1 MPSRVRPVIRLGFS
15 RFGVA
20 SRREW
25 QSDRSRTSTY
35 CEEPMSNGSESSSE
49 RIQPTTAHA
58 FIQPLKV
65 RVKPSHLSTVHFH
78 QPPQAPVQPARGDG
92 GLEAS
97 AEVPAPTVRA
107 VMHPARPVV
116 LPQGRVAERV
126 LRRDFVNTMP
136 VAVLPQLARVHRGVL
151 GDILT
156 AEARVVS
163 REDVDVPIAPS
174 KEVTGDVLYDA
185 PDGGAAFFL
194 PRYEVA
200 ERVLGGVAHLHVS
213 IRGTESGG
221 EVEIELV
228 PRPPEGLEG
237 AATARPMPVD
247 VGVRLGYRAG
257 SLWEE
262 ETFERVEELEGGR
275 IRAVLEIEN
284 AAQRAQLVS
293 ALQDGDR
300 EPTLRIDR
308 TCRVAV
314 PEQGPAPGV
323 EAKRKAVE
331 EAKNRLKVSESR
343 LRRLQKRRRRHEQQ
357 GDVPGRQDCIGYD
370 PRALSLTKRGN
381 DWVLTS
387 GRSSM
392 KVFASRAD
400 AQKGLAVARRHTRQ
414 CFIGRGNER
423 PDRRRYIFEYW
434 EGDSSI
440 ESAVPGGE
448 DCISYDPD
456 TLSIEHRRGVGWVLK
471 SDRSSMAVF
480 DTREDARQGLAVARR
495 HTRQCFIGRGNDR
508 SDRQRYIMNYFSGD
522 AASDVRQQIDQRIQQ
537 VRKQVERVKAGLKEA
552 QRALRSA
559 SEAPRYRI
567 VSRTLEQVVQPS
579 PFTIPEGTP
588 GAYQGIQGELRGDVS
603 FTSHAVEW
611 KGKQHHYYENPAQP
625 GVYRYLPDAFRF
637 ARLPLD
643 EGVYRPT
650 LRVSVSPGEGVGS
663 TTATVDLHFR
673 PFVDIERLQHAA
685 ERLSTDGTEARFEPL
700 QSSEEPTVEVRY
712 PGSDGFEVR
721 ERASVHLIEGL
732 DDTLTL
738 PLDRFTTLYN
748 GFMQASP
755 ALTGR
760 VRVQLDAEED
770 AIPIEASL
778 SDAIGDVFRY
788 SDEVV
793 DGGALAV
800 QLQNAIESPVVL
812 SAAPAV
818 QVYSENQDRGPAI
831 PGQVEQMAVDET
843 EVTGFPMDV
852 APGAVV
858 HLRVRATGDAV
869 PPAETIDAMIDWTA
883 LQVVPDADAI
893 WETVLDAAV
902 PAQYRRTITVQTFP
916 EVLGGS
922 EEAPGSIIVEFLDA
936 HDRPVASAV
945 LSEEDL
951 EDGASTIQTAVE
963 LTLPVRDYVMAS
975 SEGRAA
981 EAALRYRV
989 RTPDG
994 GAGPVQQESAG
1005 KSRVVIFGNHLPG
1018 A

>member
-1 MPSRVRPVIRLGFS
+1 
-15 RFGVA
+15 
-20 SRREW
+20 
-25 QSDRSRTSTY
+25 
-35 CEEPMSNGSESSSE
+35 
-49 RIQPTTAHA
+49 
-58 FIQPLKV
+58 
-65 RVKPSHLSTVHFH
+65 
-78 QPPQAPVQPARGDG
+78 
-92 GLEAS
+92 
-97 AEVPAPTVRA
+97 
-107 VMHPARPVV
+107 
-116 LPQGRVAERV
+116 
-126 LRRDFVNTMP
+126 
-136 VAVLPQLARVHRGVL
+136 
-151 GDILT
+151 
-156 AEARVVS
+156 
-163 REDVDVPIAPS
+163 
-174 KEVTGDVLYDA
+174 
-185 PDGGAAFFL
+185 
-194 PRYEVA
+194 
-200 ERVLGGVAHLHVS
+200 
-213 IRGTESGG
+213 
-221 EVEIELV
+221 
-228 PRPPEGLEG
+228 
-237 AATARPMPVD
+237 
-247 VGVRLGYRAG
+247 
-257 SLWEE
+257 
-262 ETFERVEELEGGR
+262 
-275 IRAVLEIEN
+275 
-284 AAQRAQLVS
+284 
-293 ALQDGDR
+293 
-300 EPTLRIDR
+300 
-308 TCRVAV
+308 
-314 PEQGPAPGV
+314 
-323 EAKRKAVE
+323 
-331 EAKNRLKVSESR
+331 
-343 LRRLQKRRRRHEQQ
+343 
-357 GDVPGRQDCIGYD
+357 
-370 PRALSLTKRGN
+370 
-381 DWVLTS
+381 
-387 GRSSM
+387 
-392 KVFASRAD
+392 
-400 AQKGLAVARRHTRQ
+400 
-414 CFIGRGNER
+414 
-423 PDRRRYIFEYW
+423 
-434 EGDSSI
+434 
-440 ESAVPGGE
+440 
-448 DCISYDPD
+448 
-456 TLSIEHRRGVGWVLK
+456 
-471 SDRSSMAVF
+471 MAVF

-537 VRKQVERVKAGLKEA
+537 VRKQVERAKAGLKEA

-650 LRVSVSPGEGVGS
+650 LRVSVSPGEGAGG

-685 ERLSTDGTEARFEPL
+685 ERLAADSTDARFEPL

-770 AIPIEASL
+770 AIP
-778 SDAIGDVFRY
+778 
-788 SDEVV
+788 
-793 DGGALAV
+793 
-800 QLQNAIESPVVL
+800 VVL

-831 PGQVEQMAVDET
+831 PWQVEQMAVDET
-843 EVTGFPMDV
+843 EVTEFPVDV

-869 PPAETIDAMIDWTA
+869 PPAETIDAMVDWSA

-902 PAQYRRTITVQTFP
+902 PAQYRHTITVQTFP

-994 GAGPVQQESAG
+994 GTGPVQQESAG